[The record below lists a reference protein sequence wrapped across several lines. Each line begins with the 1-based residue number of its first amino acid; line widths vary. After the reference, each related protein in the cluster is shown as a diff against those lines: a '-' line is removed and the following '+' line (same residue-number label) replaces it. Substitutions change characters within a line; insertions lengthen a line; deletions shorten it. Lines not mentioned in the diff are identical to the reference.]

1 MPKLIDHD
9 ARRRDLA
16 QATWRVIL
24 REGIGK
30 ASVRA
35 VATEAGLSTGSLR
48 HIFPT
53 QVELLEFSMRLVTE
67 NATERVRAHSIENAR
82 DAVEAYTK
90 ELLPLD
96 AERRAEIEVNILM
109 ISLAASEPRLAVVRD
124 EARFAIAGGC
134 RAWIDLLVGAGEAS
148 AALDRDLEAKRLHAV
163 IDGLAMHLAQDPPGG
178 DTSWAVRV
186 LVGHL
191 DSLR

>member
-1 MPKLIDHD
+1 M
-9 ARRRDLA
+9 
-16 QATWRVIL
+16 
-24 REGIGK
+24 
-30 ASVRA
+30 RA

-67 NATERVRAHSIENAR
+67 NATDRVRAHSIENAR

-134 RAWIDLLVGAGEAS
+134 RAWIDLLIGAGEAS

-178 DTSWAVRV
+178 DTNWAVRV
-186 LVGHL
+186 LEGHL